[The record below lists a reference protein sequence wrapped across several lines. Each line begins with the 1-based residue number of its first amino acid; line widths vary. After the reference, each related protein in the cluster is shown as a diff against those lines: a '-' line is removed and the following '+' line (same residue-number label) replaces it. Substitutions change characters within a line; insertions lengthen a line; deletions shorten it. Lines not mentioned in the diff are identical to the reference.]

1 MYLTFKHNLYMVVMM
16 LLKGH
21 HLANA
26 LIKDFP
32 EICDVCH
39 I

>member
-1 MYLTFKHNLYMVVMM
+1 MVIMT

-26 LIKDFP
+26 PINDFP

>member
-1 MYLTFKHNLYMVVMM
+1 MVIMM

-26 LIKDFP
+26 LINDFP